1 MWKAESLLSQLAHS
15 WKQVPVQRFAFR
27 HCSWQCHFKTV
38 GQKGKD
44 RDQYRDTSSKWTS
57 KGSCHSL
64 QETKKTLKR
73 TSPATSWEMK
83 GSYCLRVFKNTYNV
97 ASFLLDSM
105 FQNARAKRWYARD
118 VWEFILE
125 PFDYSQ
131 IPVSSLRTMFQHLW
145 QVVACNLACKHLIP
159 WMGGRA
165 DSSHWAHCWSLN
177 LYPS

>member
-125 PFDYSQ
+125 PFDFTNTRVL
-131 IPVSSLRTMFQHLW
+131 IKNNVPTSLTSGGLQFGLQTLNTMD
-145 QVVACNLACKHLIP
+145 
-159 WMGGRA
+159 GREGRFKPLGPLLK
-165 DSSHWAHCWSLN
+165 S
-177 LYPS
+177 